1 MTLMNEIQF
10 LCGNENVI
18 SNPVKPFAD
27 EICQFLD
34 ELSTFLVKSPENRA
48 HPDVLAFAFWCR
60 KSNLNSL
67 KKNYDDLSW
76 RLGRG
81 LCFHIAPSNVP
92 VNFAF
97 SYVFSLLAGNTN
109 VVRVPSK
116 AFPQVNLICQAIET
130 VLSNYSEIKKGTAF
144 IKYQKNSDLT
154 AHFCKIADCRLI
166 WGGDETVNQIRHLEV
181 KPTCVDIFFP
191 NKYSL
196 CLINAE
202 EIIKANQREMEQLIH
217 NFYKDTYLMD
227 QNACSSPHLVCW
239 VNDSEFAR
247 SKFWNHLKDYAEKKY
262 LLTDAMASNKYLKLC
277 NDLINTNTI
286 KKTTRHSNFLYRIE
300 LSELTINTDQ
310 LKGQSGYFYEYSI
323 DSFEKLTYVINEKYQ
338 TLTYFGFDPSV
349 LAQELLNLNIK
360 GIDRIVPVGIALNID
375 ITWDGHDILRELSRK
390 IVSL

>member
-1 MTLMNEIQF
+1 
-10 LCGNENVI
+10 
-18 SNPVKPFAD
+18 
-27 EICQFLD
+27 
-34 ELSTFLVKSPENRA
+34 
-48 HPDVLAFAFWCR
+48 
-60 KSNLNSL
+60 
-67 KKNYDDLSW
+67 
-76 RLGRG
+76 
-81 LCFHIAPSNVP
+81 
-92 VNFAF
+92 
-97 SYVFSLLAGNTN
+97 
-109 VVRVPSK
+109 
-116 AFPQVNLICQAIET
+116 
-130 VLSNYSEIKKGTAF
+130 
-144 IKYQKNSDLT
+144 
-154 AHFCKIADCRLI
+154 
-166 WGGDETVNQIRHLEV
+166 
-181 KPTCVDIFFP
+181 
-191 NKYSL
+191 
-196 CLINAE
+196 
-202 EIIKANQREMEQLIH
+202 MEQLIH

>member
-1 MTLMNEIQF
+1 MNEIQF
-10 LCGNENVI
+10 LCGNENI
-18 SNPVKPFAD
+18 TSNPRKPFAD

-34 ELSTFLVKSPENRA
+34 EVSILLVKSPENRA
-48 HPDVLAFAFWCR
+48 YPDVLAFAFWCR
-60 KSNLNSL
+60 KSNLNRL
-67 KKNYDDLSW
+67 KENYDDLSW

-92 VNFAF
+92 VTFAF

-109 VVRVPSK
+109 IVRVPSK
-116 AFPQVNLICQAIET
+116 AFPQVDVICRAVET
-130 VLSNYSEIKKGTAF
+130 VLSNYSEIKKGTTF
-144 IKYQKNSDLT
+144 IKYQKSSDLT
-154 AHFCKIADCRLI
+154 AHFCKISDCRMV

-202 EIIKANQREMEQLIH
+202 EIIKASQREMEQLIH

-247 SKFWNHLKDYAEKKY
+247 NKFWNHLTSYAEKKY

-277 NDLINTNTI
+277 NDLIDINTI
-286 KKTTRHSNFLYRIE
+286 QKTNQHSNFLYRIE
-300 LSELTINTDQ
+300 LSELTINTDK
-310 LKGQSGYFYEYSI
+310 LKGQSGYFYEYPI
-323 DSFEKLTYVINEKYQ
+323 DSLEKLTHVINEKYQ
-338 TLTYFGFDPSV
+338 TLTYFGFDPSALV
-349 LAQELLNLNIK
+349 HELLNLNVK
-360 GIDRIVPVGIALNID
+360 GIDRIVPVGSALNID